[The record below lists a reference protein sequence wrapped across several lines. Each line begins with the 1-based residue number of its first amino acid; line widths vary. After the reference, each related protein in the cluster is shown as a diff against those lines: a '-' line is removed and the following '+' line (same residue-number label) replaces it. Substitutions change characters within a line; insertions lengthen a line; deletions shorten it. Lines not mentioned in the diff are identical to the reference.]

1 MQQHSH
7 SSNTVAVPSQTTVAL
22 WDATLPDHCHASFGS
37 GVGLLGPVLMVFIS
51 TIQTRTARQRI
62 TCFSWCFEHP
72 QHSS

>member
-1 MQQHSH
+1 MMFIS
-7 SSNTVAVPSQTTVAL
+7 T
-22 WDATLPDHCHASFGS
+22 
-37 GVGLLGPVLMVFIS
+37 MFIS